1 VLPAVPT
8 LVAAAVVVVLAFV
21 AGRSTAGDGG
31 SEVSAAPKEVVR
43 STTSTRTQTH
53 TVAQGESLLAI
64 ASRYGVTLDELA
76 AANGITN
83 ANRVFVGQVLTI
95 PPPTVVSTLPVAST
109 TTSTTRAKK

>member
-1 VLPAVPT
+1 LVPA
-8 LVAAAVVVVLAFV
+8 LVGAAIVVVLAFV
-21 AGRSTAGDGG
+21 AGRMSAGDGG
-31 SEVSAAPKEVVR
+31 NEVSATPTKAVGT
-43 STTSTRTQTH
+43 TTSTRTQTH

-83 ANRVFVGQVLTI
+83 TNRVFVGQVLTI
-95 PPPTVVSTLPVAST
+95 PPPTIVSTLPVAST